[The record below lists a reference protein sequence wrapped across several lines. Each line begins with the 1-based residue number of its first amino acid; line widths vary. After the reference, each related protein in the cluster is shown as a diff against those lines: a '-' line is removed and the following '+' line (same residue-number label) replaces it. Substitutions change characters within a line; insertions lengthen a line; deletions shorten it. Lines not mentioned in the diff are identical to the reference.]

1 MKDTEHGGL
10 LRILALTNRELT
22 GLSGMSFLNLAVSSD
37 EIVKLCV
44 SLAIFVIAFFTF
56 SYQNDGI
63 KIFSPTV

>member
-1 MKDTEHGGL
+1 
-10 LRILALTNRELT
+10 
-22 GLSGMSFLNLAVSSD
+22 MSFLNLAVSSD

-63 KIFSPTV
+63 KIFSPTVWKSNEEVSLS